1 MNLRYPPVLL
11 AVLCMGFLNAAC
23 QNKTLEKVEDPRL
36 NDIKL
41 PDGFSISI
49 FADNVE
55 NARSLA
61 LGANGTVFVGTRN
74 AGKVYA
80 LVDADKDGVA
90 ETRYT
95 IADGLNMPNGVAFR
109 FTSLYIAELDKIW
122 RIDNIEA
129 NLASPPER
137 VLVNDSFPSDKHHGW
152 KYIAFGPDDKLY
164 VPVGAPCNVCDNA
177 EQDPRYASITRMNP
191 DGTGFEV
198 FASGIRNTVGFA
210 WHPVSKELWFTD
222 NGADNMGENNPGDEL
237 NMASRAG
244 MHFGFPYC
252 HQGDVKDKT
261 YGDRHACS
269 EFAVPVA
276 KLSAHTAALGMKFYT
291 GKMFPAKYK
300 NSILIAEHGSWN
312 RKDPIGYR
320 VMFVKLKGNLVESYE
335 PFAEGWLKAG
345 TAWGRP
351 VDILQLKDGSIL
363 VSDDHANAV
372 YRISYNK

>member
-1 MNLRYPPVLL
+1 
-11 AVLCMGFLNAAC
+11 
-23 QNKTLEKVEDPRL
+23 
-36 NDIKL
+36 
-41 PDGFSISI
+41 
-49 FADNVE
+49 
-55 NARSLA
+55 
-61 LGANGTVFVGTRN
+61 
-74 AGKVYA
+74 
-80 LVDADKDGVA
+80 
-90 ETRYT
+90 
-95 IADGLNMPNGVAFR
+95 
-109 FTSLYIAELDKIW
+109 
-122 RIDNIEA
+122 
-129 NLASPPER
+129 
-137 VLVNDSFPSDKHHGW
+137 
-152 KYIAFGPDDKLY
+152 
-164 VPVGAPCNVCDNA
+164 
-177 EQDPRYASITRMNP
+177 
-191 DGTGFEV
+191 
-198 FASGIRNTVGFA
+198 
-210 WHPVSKELWFTD
+210 
-222 NGADNMGENNPGDEL
+222 
-237 NMASRAG
+237 MASRAG